1 MTSKGY
7 CYIDEAKGRKNSDV
21 VIVVVVVVVVEVPF
35 VFALAVAEINSTKN
49 KVSQKV
55 P

>member
-7 CYIDEAKGRKNSDV
+7 CYIDEAKDATSSKDAVDV
-21 VIVVVVVVVVEVPF
+21 
-35 VFALAVAEINSTKN
+35 AAAAAEINSTKS
-49 KVSQKV
+49 KVWQKV